1 MKLANNKQLSLLL
14 VAAVT
19 FGGCMALSQNIE
31 ESLLKKAKNRKE
43 RLAKQKED
51 DSKWTVAKKVEVAAN
66 QDSSVVVNLRKGS
79 VDDATTA
86 IKDGGSAA
94 NHHRHLQANFF
105 QSIIN
110 AILSFLNIF
119 DFLGIIPDPSGPAEP
134 PSPPVETPAPAPG
147 TTPAPVTETT
157 SAPVSSNT
165 PAPAPS
171 SSTSAPT
178 DAPVV
183 PDPINEEACNPET
196 SFMIFTGHDEV
207 TSINKSQVIISWS
220 PAFVTDTREGEEE
233 KLIWCGSYTYHA
245 IIVKGSF
252 DFGAVGLTG
261 EELIQFAQEREDMD
275 VVETTDLELILDGY
289 EEGSFY
295 SVLVL
300 AQTSVGHYSFNRFA
314 AEVQMST
321 IDPIVNEN
329 YTRMVILDEPE
340 EGVWAA
346 DINTDENTVTFTGG
360 YPKEVDEI
368 QKDDL

>member
-1 MKLANNKQLSLLL
+1 MKLTNNKKLSLLL

-31 ESLLKKAKNRKE
+31 ESLLKKAKNQKE
-43 RLAKQKED
+43 RLAEQQEE
-51 DSKWTVAKKVEVAAN
+51 DSKWTVAKKVEGGVAAN
-66 QDSSVVVNLRKGS
+66 QDSPVVMNLRKGR
-79 VDDATTA
+79 A
-86 IKDGGSAA
+86 DGIAA
-94 NHHRHLQANFF
+94 NHHRHLQGNIF
-105 QSIIN
+105 QSIFD

-119 DFLGIIPDPSGPAEP
+119 DFLGIIPDPSGSEEP
-134 PSPPVETPAPAPG
+134 PSPPPVETPAPTTAPAPE
-147 TTPAPVTETT
+147 TTPAPAPDTETT
-157 SAPVSSNT
+157 STPVSSNT
-165 PAPAPS
+165 PAPTT
-171 SSTSAPT
+171 SSTSATT
-178 DAPVV
+178 DPPVV

-207 TSINKSQVIISWS
+207 TSINKSQVTISWS

-252 DFGAVGLTG
+252 DFEALGMTG
-261 EELIQFAQEREDMD
+261 EEIIQFAQGREDMD
-275 VVETTDLELILDGY
+275 VVETTDLELTLDGF

-321 IDPIVNEN
+321 IDPIVSEN

-346 DINTDENTVTFTGG
+346 DINNDDNTVTFTGG